1 MAVDVK
7 LLEDHRSFDDARL
20 GISER
25 FLDLHL
31 STGRT
36 LGVLAGPLGPSRPVA
51 WVVCHSFGTEQTD
64 LQMTEVAAA
73 RRIAASGFPVLRF
86 HCQGYGDSEDLETPP
101 SVQSQVRDCTEVV
114 RLLPALAGVSEVGVL
129 GARVGAMV
137 AAITAEREHL
147 PFLAMVA
154 PVVDGALYMKEQV
167 RSRVIAEAVKQSPEA
182 AGSSPEDPGRTLDRG
197 GTVSIKGWPLHAA
210 VYRQASG
217 LSLLSELRSFVG
229 SALVVQVT
237 RNDSPNGR
245 LRTLA
250 ERLRGLGAD
259 VHIEVVTD
267 PAAPH
272 FGYEHFQSP
281 DQEVLADS
289 LAGINDKVA
298 AAVTAWVRRAAG
310 TGGRA

>member
-1 MAVDVK
+1 
-7 LLEDHRSFDDARL
+7 
-20 GISER
+20 
-25 FLDLHL
+25 
-31 STGRT
+31 
-36 LGVLAGPLGPSRPVA
+36 
-51 WVVCHSFGTEQTD
+51 
-64 LQMTEVAAA
+64 
-73 RRIAASGFPVLRF
+73 
-86 HCQGYGDSEDLETPP
+86 
-101 SVQSQVRDCTEVV
+101 
-114 RLLPALAGVSEVGVL
+114 
-129 GARVGAMV
+129 MV